1 MCEGRTR
8 RLREL
13 NLLVRSAVRRIAPE
27 ADALAQEWV
36 SCPCWNGA
44 GVEESAMRRLIIGM
58 TGSTGAIFGVRMLE
72 ALKGSDIESHLIISK
87 WAQRTLEH
95 ETHYTV
101 EQVRS
106 LASVV
111 HSPGDMGASI
121 SSGSFKTD
129 GMAVMPCSVRTLA
142 GIANGYG
149 EHLVHRAADVVLK
162 ERRRL
167 VLLVRETP
175 LSEVHLENM
184 LKLARMGVS
193 IVPPMPAFYNHP
205 QTVDDLVSHIV
216 ARVLDQFDIPAPFA
230 RRWDGHMHTAT
241 RIASVQPGAAPAKSR
256 S

>member
-1 MCEGRTR
+1 
-8 RLREL
+8 
-13 NLLVRSAVRRIAPE
+13 
-27 ADALAQEWV
+27 
-36 SCPCWNGA
+36 
-44 GVEESAMRRLIIGM
+44 MRRLIIGM

-106 LASVV
+106 LATVV
-111 HSPGDMGASI
+111 HSQGDMGASI
-121 SSGSFKTD
+121 SSGSFKTE
-129 GMAVMPCSVRTLA
+129 GMVVIPCSVRTLA

-167 VLLVRETP
+167 VLVVRETP

-184 LKLARMGVS
+184 LKLARMGAS

-205 QTVDDLVSHIV
+205 QTRRRHRQSHRG
-216 ARVLDQFDIPAPFA
+216 ARARPVRHCGAVRQALGRPHAHRDQDRDGGAESGRGGEKRDVRPA
-230 RRWDGHMHTAT
+230 
-241 RIASVQPGAAPAKSR
+241 GA
-256 S
+256 